1 MSSILYYSNFCDH
14 SKKII
19 QVLSKSKTNKDIHFI
34 CIDKRVSE
42 NNKTFIVL
50 ENGQKIILP
59 ETITCVPALLLFS
72 DNYKILY
79 GNSILEYLKPKEE
92 IETQK
97 ATNNNFEPLNY
108 SFGNGISSSN
118 IVSDN
123 YSFLDMEP
131 DDLSA
136 QGNGGLRQTHNY
148 VTLQYENRIHTPED
162 EADYKKK
169 NKIPTDLTLEKLQE
183 SREKEFH
190 SMNSGMSAPSR

>member
-19 QVLSKSKTNKDIHFI
+19 QVLSKSKINKDIHFI
-34 CIDKRVSE
+34 CIDKRISE
-42 NNKTFIVL
+42 NNETYIIL

-59 ETITCVPALLLFS
+59 KTVNCVPALLLFNE
-72 DNYKILY
+72 NYKILY

-97 ATNNNFEPLNY
+97 ATNNNFEPLNF
-108 SFGNGISSSN
+108 SFGNAISSSN

-148 VTLQYENRIHTPED
+148 VTLQYENRIYTPED
-162 EADYKKK
+162 ETDYKTK
-169 NKIPTDLTLEKLQE
+169 NKIPSDLTLEKLQE
-183 SREKEFH
+183 SREKEFNN
-190 SMNSGMSAPSR
+190 MGPGLTR